1 MCFAAAT
8 FQADAHDERSIDRVG
23 SGFREVSSPA
33 RQPGRRR
40 GGCSFRRG
48 IALAGPTG
56 QRHASQMPESF
67 SERNWC
73 AAPARQLS
81 HRLLLVAADRVS
93 GVVQDAQHG
102 SASHSPQPF
111 FFYYYTLFIAIVI
124 GAGSGGELERKKE
137 REGNESKPALAAS
150 VSVPPCKAC
159 SRTDRQ
165 HAGH

>member
-102 SASHSPQPF
+102 SATAPATAHSF
-111 FFYYYTLFIAIVI
+111 FFYYYYSLHRHRHRRP
-124 GAGSGGELERKKE
+124 SGGELERKKGK
-137 REGNESKPALAAS
+137 RRKAS
-150 VSVPPCKAC
+150 
-159 SRTDRQ
+159 RL
-165 HAGH
+165 